1 MLGASLAELRTEG
14 LLRKPAGTSHVSVK
28 EAVLPF
34 NRFADVD
41 TALGPEMR
49 STGEVMGIDD
59 SFARAFA
66 KAQFAAG
73 TTLPESGLVFV
84 SFNDRDK
91 AGGVE
96 VVKGLSSLGLEIV
109 ATVGTADFLTAHGCN
124 VSRIVGK
131 FSERKSGTDVRDDAV
146 KLIESGEIALVINT
160 PRGYGTRSDGE
171 AIRKAAN
178 TYRVSVVTT
187 LSAAT
192 AAVQGMIEQRNRPF
206 TVMSLQEFHAR

>member
-1 MLGASLAELRTEG
+1 
-14 LLRKPAGTSHVSVK
+14 
-28 EAVLPF
+28 
-34 NRFADVD
+34 
-41 TALGPEMR
+41 
-49 STGEVMGIDD
+49 
-59 SFARAFA
+59 
-66 KAQFAAG
+66 
-73 TTLPESGLVFV
+73 
-84 SFNDRDK
+84 
-91 AGGVE
+91 
-96 VVKGLSSLGLEIV
+96 
-109 ATVGTADFLTAHGCN
+109 
-124 VSRIVGK
+124 
-131 FSERKSGTDVRDDAV
+131 VRDDAV